1 VNRETQ
7 PVRRQ
12 GDAEA
17 FWLCVTAGVVSVV
30 LRALYLTQPWR
41 IDLSVPRAYVATEG
55 LMGIRALHILAGA
68 RPVFLVDGAYFH
80 GSFEAYVT
88 AVAFQLFGASMTVL
102 RLVPTLLAM
111 GWVVLTGLLA
121 ARLYGKRAG
130 YLAAALMA
138 LPAQFV
144 FEWGCTAW
152 SGYARIMLLLIG
164 MYLLVLL
171 LGRVT
176 ARRIGALGFV
186 AGISLWETLL
196 SLGSLAVYA
205 LALLTWV
212 RPTRRQWALLL
223 IAGAI
228 GVAPLIYGNVQHP
241 LASVRALGARV
252 RLSLV
257 WHRGFAQLPEEEEG
271 QVHFFQSTPLFQ
283 VLGAQPRH
291 DGRWSMTGSAS
302 ALFLA
307 IGTVGGAWMSYRR
320 RRQNPFAFRCGMLL
334 LACVAMGLM
343 SGISGF
349 YGEPVARYSIPLYP
363 AACVLAAGW
372 LVYAWPRSA
381 VPVVALLAVANAVQL
396 AAPIHGEARTPTP
409 AIIDALLAHG
419 LSRGFGADNMYDLV
433 FDSGERVI
441 IQPIEWTWIQRYG
454 DIVLAS
460 DRLFYLYRDDQE
472 HKVSY
477 QVFMSYLADRGIQY
491 RRFDVGEYHVLYDFE
506 PAGSINAHAIAEMR
520 SKIRQHKDRSRRRLS

>member
-1 VNRETQ
+1 MNVEMQ
-7 PVRRQ
+7 PERRD
-12 GDAEA
+12 GDRDA
-17 FWLCVTAGVVSVV
+17 FWLCVTAGVVSVA
-30 LRALYLTQPWR
+30 LRALYLMQSWR

-55 LMGIRALHILAGA
+55 LMGIRALQILSGA

-80 GSFEAYVT
+80 GSLEAYVT
-88 AVAFQLFGASMTVL
+88 AVAFRLFGTSMTIL

-121 ARLYGKRAG
+121 ARVYGKRAG

-152 SGYARIMLLLIG
+152 SGYARIVWLLIG
-164 MYLLVLL
+164 VYLLVLL

-176 ARRIGALGFV
+176 APRIGALGFV
-186 AGISLWETLL
+186 AGISVWETLL
-196 SLGSLAVYA
+196 SLGSIAVYA
-205 LALLTWV
+205 LALLAWV
-212 RPTRRQWALLL
+212 RLTRRQWALLL

-241 LASVRALGARV
+241 LASVRAMGARV

-271 QVHFFQSTPLFQ
+271 HTHFFQSTPLFQ

-291 DGRWSMTGSAS
+291 DGRWSVTGSAS
-302 ALFLA
+302 ALLLMVGA
-307 IGTVGGAWMSYRR
+307 VGGAWMSYRR
-320 RRQNPFAFRCGMLL
+320 RRQNPFVFRCAMVL
-334 LACVAMGLM
+334 LACVGMGFV
-343 SGISGF
+343 SGVSGF
-349 YGEPVARYSIPLYP
+349 YGEPVARYSVPLYP

-372 LVYAWPRSA
+372 LVCAWPRAA
-381 VPVVALLAVANAVQL
+381 VPIVALLAVTNAAQL
-396 AAPIHGEARTPTP
+396 AAPIRGEARAP
-409 AIIDALLAHG
+409 APAVVDALLAHG

-433 FDSGERVI
+433 FDSRERVI

-454 DIVLAS
+454 DIVLAA
-460 DRLFYLYRDDQE
+460 DRPFYLYRDDQE

-477 QVFMSYLADRGIQY
+477 QVFMGYLANRGIQY
-491 RRFDVGEYHVLYDFE
+491 RRFDIAEYHVLYDFE
-506 PAGSINAHAIAEMR
+506 PRGSINAQAIKEMR
-520 SKIRQHKDRSRRRLS
+520 AEIRQHKDRSRRR

>member
-1 VNRETQ
+1 MNMETQ
-7 PVRRQ
+7 PERRH
-12 GDAEA
+12 GDRDA
-17 FWLCVTAGVVSVV
+17 FWLCVAAGVVTIA
-30 LRALYLTQPWR
+30 LRALYLMQPWR

-55 LMGIRALHILAGA
+55 LVGIRALQILAGA

-80 GSFEAYVT
+80 GSLEAYVT
-88 AVAFQLFGASMTVL
+88 AVALRLFGTSMTVL

-121 ARLYGKRAG
+121 ARVYGKRAG
-130 YLAAALMA
+130 YLAAVLMA

-144 FEWGCTAW
+144 FEFGCTAW
-152 SGYARIMLLLIG
+152 SAYGRTMWLLIG
-164 MYLLVLL
+164 VYLLVLL

-176 ARRIGALGFV
+176 ASRVGALGFV
-186 AGISLWETLL
+186 AGISTWETLL

-205 LALLTWV
+205 LALLAWV
-212 RPTRRQWALLL
+212 RLTRRQWALLL

-241 LASVRALGARV
+241 LASVRAMGARV

-257 WHRGFAQLPEEEEG
+257 WHRGFAQLPEEEG
-271 QVHFFQSTPLFQ
+271 HTHFFRSTPLFQ

-291 DGRWSMTGSAS
+291 DGRWSATGSAS

-307 IGTVGGAWMSYRR
+307 VGTVGGVWMGYRR
-320 RRQNPFAFRCGMLL
+320 RRQNPFVFRCAMVL
-334 LACVAMGLM
+334 LACVGMGVM

-349 YGEPVARYSIPLYP
+349 YGEPVARYSVPLYP

-372 LVYAWPRSA
+372 LVYAWPRAA
-381 VPVVALLAVANAVQL
+381 VPLVALLAVANAVQL
-396 AAPIHGEARTPTP
+396 AEPIRAAPRTPAQVVT
-409 AIIDALLAHG
+409 DALLGHG
-419 LSRGFGADNMYDLV
+419 LRYGFGADNMYDLV

-454 DIVLAS
+454 DLVLAA
-460 DRLFYLYRDDQE
+460 DRPFYLYRDDQE
-472 HKVSY
+472 RKVSY
-477 QVFMSYLADRGIQY
+477 QVFMRYLANRGIQY
-491 RRFDVGEYHVLYDFE
+491 RRFDVAEYHVLYDFE
-506 PAGSINAHAIAEMR
+506 PPGSIDAQALEQMRAE
-520 SKIRQHKDRSRRRLS
+520 IRQHKDRARRRLS